1 MNGGYGNYPCRCGD
15 LRLAIRGDEIDDPL
29 HFGAPRG
36 GKAFLISMSAPNAVL
51 KSRTILLIKAFKP
64 TLGSWGCS
72 HVVLR
77 VASVR
82 CALPIGGNLAGLVR
96 RYHIA
101 VAPRL
106 CAMRARRS

>member
-64 TLGSWGCS
+64 TLGSWDAVMS
-72 HVVLR
+72 F
-77 VASVR
+77 SVS
-82 CALPIGGNLAGLVR
+82 IS
-96 RYHIA
+96 A
-101 VAPRL
+101 V
-106 CAMRARRS
+106 CISDWW